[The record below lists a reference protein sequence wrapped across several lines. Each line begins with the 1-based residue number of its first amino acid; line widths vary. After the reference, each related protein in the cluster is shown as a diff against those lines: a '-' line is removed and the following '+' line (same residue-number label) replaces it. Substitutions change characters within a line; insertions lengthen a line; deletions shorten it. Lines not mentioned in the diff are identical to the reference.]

1 MDNKLKF
8 EILALNTPEQSS
20 ILSELDLLYLLRS
33 NSLLWETPLFDET
46 SLRITDGTNTLEV
59 KRVKANTE
67 NDEEFSKYT
76 EPNQAFLVTVTGN
89 YDWLEPKRTLIVEF
103 LKKRN
108 FNYLYVLIDQVS
120 EDIACKIY
128 PLIYKV
134 ENLLRAY
141 IVKFM
146 TTRMTPKWWDDTA
159 TDEFKKKVI
168 DRKKNERE
176 FAEYIDNKIYLIDFG
191 DVGRIIYQHSTGFTS
206 KEEIISK
213 ISKIEETPEAIRQL
227 KEELQT
233 NYQRFFK
240 DSFKNKNF
248 QHKWEEMEKIRNK
261 VAHNNLFTDSDLQKG
276 KQLAE
281 ELLEIIDGA
290 IKSVDEVTL
299 RPQEVEAI
307 QESFPTQESFTEITE
322 GELLT
327 ELREQEGYYSNR
339 PNPFVS
345 LSRFVT
351 IHLSGKSYS
360 VPSTYRL
367 VKELEAQQKV
377 EVYYVDNPY
386 NQAQKTAAIRIAQP
400 TAT

>member
-1 MDNKLKF
+1 MDNNLKF
-8 EILALNTPEQSS
+8 EILALNRPEQSS
-20 ILSELDLLYLLRS
+20 ILSECELLYSLRS
-33 NSLLWETPLFDET
+33 KSLLWKTPSFDET
-46 SLRITDGTNTLEV
+46 NLRITENTNTLEV
-59 KRVKANTE
+59 KGVKANTGI
-67 NDEEFSKYT
+67 DEEFSKYA
-76 EPNQAFLVTVTGN
+76 EPSQAFLVTVTGN
-89 YDWLEPKRTLIVEF
+89 SDWLEPKRKLIVEF
-103 LKKRN
+103 LQQQK
-108 FNYLYVLIDQVS
+108 FNHLYVLIDQVS
-120 EDIACKIY
+120 EQIACEIY

-146 TTRMTPKWWDDTA
+146 TTRMSPKWWDDTA
-159 TDEFKKKVI
+159 TNDLKQKVK
-168 DRKKNERE
+168 DRKNNEKE
-176 FAEYIDNKIYLIDFG
+176 FAEYIDNKIYLIDFS
-191 DVGRIIYQHSTGFTS
+191 DVGKLIYFHSTGFTS
-206 KEEIISK
+206 KEDIISK
-213 ISKIEETPEAIRQL
+213 ISEIEETPEAIRKL
-227 KEELQT
+227 KQEIQT

-248 QHKWEEMEKIRNK
+248 QQKWEELEKIRHK
-261 VAHNNLFTDSDLQKG
+261 VAHNNLFTNSDLEKG
-276 KQLAE
+276 KQLAK
-281 ELLEIIDGA
+281 ELLEIIDTA

-299 RPQEVEAI
+299 RPEEVEAI

-339 PNPFVS
+339 PNAFVS